1 MAGFHFPA
9 KAKAALA
16 QTLGFSSRAEQC
28 ALFLQEKESSSP
40 FRMFMLPGMVPYG
53 HPGGG

>member
-16 QTLGFSSRAEQC
+16 QIPGFSSHAEQH
-28 ALFLQEKESSSP
+28 ALFLQEKEKLIA
-40 FRMFMLPGMVPYG
+40 FRMFVLPGMVPYG
-53 HPGGG
+53 HPRGG